1 MGVVYLF
8 TYLIGALFVFLG
20 ARDTIRNAI
29 EGVELENLPV
39 LGFGVLM
46 ILMAAILQ
54 TMVIKRRRDAGILEK
69 LTDSPL
75 KYFLLGM
82 AAWFVPMLVT
92 WIQFELHM
100 NPIYFVPWL
109 TIIGAMAVVW
119 AIARWTTRTHKY
131 SLSIASAMVAL
142 IGLPLGAI
150 SVEAPSSH
158 YMYHLTDLRTSFYNT
173 STRVQETYDF
183 EATEPEFYSEQK
195 LMGDEMGE
203 LMNALANAEEVDLE
217 EEIAAG
223 RAKYDTTGEHI
234 LWLQEDGRWVKTE
247 DRETFDFN
255 EAMDEAARKDAEEHA
270 KKEAARHAAFERE
283 LELRRRGGRLFSSP

>member
-39 LGFGVLM
+39 LGFGILM

-234 LWLQEDGRWVKTE
+234 LWLQEDGQWVKTE

-270 KKEAARHAAFERE
+270 KKEAARRAAFEKE

>member
-234 LWLQEDGRWVKTE
+234 LWLQEDGQWVKTE

-270 KKEAARHAAFERE
+270 KKEAARRAAFEKE